1 MYCLAYEL
9 TKIGYN
15 FREKEDQNWKES
27 KNVTNE
33 KCSTKSVSLKMI
45 KINSRMIKF
54 TSDIGIGIEIKI
66 EFEKNGYF
74 LFFILQE
81 QSPQVKSTNIC
92 LHRSNFL
99 SKILVLVGCDR
110 LSFTSVV
117 ILYGLLHRVWIF
129 WKHVGFH
136 ASHFL
141 FVKINRLSPN
151 YGPVQ
156 CTWPMEYGPL
166 VELLSL
172 LFIFNL
178 HFSCIIATISQST
191 FLTFLIIFY
200 LVSYFLN

>member
-1 MYCLAYEL
+1 MLRFWNVIVLVLNFESFFCDLLASVCLVNKNDAKVSIK
-9 TKIGYN
+9 TKTKTMPVQNI
-15 FREKEDQNWKES
+15 FRYIS
-27 KNVTNE
+27 
-33 KCSTKSVSLKMI
+33 CKSVSLKMSI
-45 KINSRMIKF
+45 FYS
-54 TSDIGIGIEIKI
+54 
-66 EFEKNGYF
+66 
-74 LFFILQE
+74 LFFKNK
-81 QSPQVKSTNIC
+81 SPQVKPTNIC
-92 LHRSNFL
+92 LHRSNFS
-99 SKILVLVGCDR
+99 SKILVLVGCAR

-117 ILYGLLHRVWIF
+117 ILYCLLHRVWIF

-178 HFSCIIATISQST
+178 HFSCIIATISQ
-191 FLTFLIIFY
+191 
-200 LVSYFLN
+200 

>member
-1 MYCLAYEL
+1 MPVR
-9 TKIGYN
+9 N
-15 FREKEDQNWKES
+15 FFRYIS
-27 KNVTNE
+27 F
-33 KCSTKSVSLKMI
+33 KSVSLKII
-45 KINSRMIKF
+45 KIISRLIKF
-54 TSDIGIGIEIKI
+54 TFDIGIGIEIKI
-66 EFEKNGYF
+66 EFENKKMATFYS
-74 LFFILQE
+74 LFFKNK
-81 QSPQVKSTNIC
+81 SPQVKPTNIC

-99 SKILVLVGCDR
+99 SKILVLVGCTR

-117 ILYGLLHRVWIF
+117 ILYCLLHRVWIF

-178 HFSCIIATISQST
+178 HFSCIIATISQ
-191 FLTFLIIFY
+191 
-200 LVSYFLN
+200 